1 MDVSTMSGYTDLVN
15 FFLQHNKRNTLIRFT
30 PHINSQ
36 LKETNKWEKLKT
48 NKAMPSRYGHSAVLI
63 DKDTMLVFGGLS
75 ADSNSLSDLWAFNFG
90 KEISVIFYYY
100 SLSK

>member
-1 MDVSTMSGYTDLVN
+1 MFQRCLGIQTWYLSSSSLTTS
-15 FFLQHNKRNTLIRFT
+15 NTLIYFT
-30 PHINSQ
+30 LST
-36 LKETNKWEKLKT
+36 KETNKWEKLKT

-90 KEISVIFYYY
+90 KVVFSYPLFFI
-100 SLSK
+100 